1 LLRFIAKIPALV
13 QVILREFFI
22 PEATLLQTLMRDRA
36 KGATLAPA
44 PIEPSWIEA
53 GDPQAKLAILARSD
67 DCATTT
73 FLWEC
78 SAGRFTW
85 RYSTDETIYFVG
97 GGVRIR
103 IGDAPWKLY
112 GEGDTV
118 HFSRGAVATWEID
131 TFIRKVAFCRKA
143 PSRLFIRAR
152 RLARTAYYRV
162 RGRSD
167 ALTAA
172 PVFG

>member
-1 LLRFIAKIPALV
+1 M
-13 QVILREFFI
+13 
-22 PEATLLQTLMRDRA
+22 LMRDRA
-36 KGATLAPA
+36 KGAILAPA

-53 GDPQAKLAILARSD
+53 GDPQAKLAILAYSD

-73 FLWEC
+73 ILWEC

-85 RYSTDETIYFVG
+85 LYNVDETLYFLD

-103 IGDAPWKLY
+103 IGDGAWKTY
-112 GEGDTV
+112 GAGDTV

-143 PSRLFIRAR
+143 PSRGFINAR
-152 RLARTAYYRV
+152 RFARTAYHRL
-162 RGRSD
+162 RGRTD
-167 ALTAA
+167 GLTAA

>member
-1 LLRFIAKIPALV
+1 M
-13 QVILREFFI
+13 QM
-22 PEATLLQTLMRDRA
+22 LMRDRA
-36 KGATLAPA
+36 KGATLTPA

-53 GDPQAKLAILARSD
+53 GDPQAKLAILAYSD
-67 DCATTT
+67 DRATTT
-73 FLWEC
+73 ILWEC

-85 RYSTDETIYFVG
+85 RYNIDETIHFLD

-103 IGDAPWKLY
+103 IGDGPWKTY
-112 GEGDTV
+112 GAGDTV

-143 PSRLFIRAR
+143 PSRALINARLF
-152 RLARTAYYRV
+152 ARTAYHKL
-162 RGRSD
+162 RGRRD
-167 ALTAA
+167 GLAAA